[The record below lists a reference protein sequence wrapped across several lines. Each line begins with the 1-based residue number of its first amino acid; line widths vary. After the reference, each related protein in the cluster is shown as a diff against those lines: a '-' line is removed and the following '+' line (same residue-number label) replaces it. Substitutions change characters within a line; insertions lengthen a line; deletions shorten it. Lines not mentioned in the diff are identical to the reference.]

1 MALSQDENGTKRSE
15 NVSFTSDL
23 HVLLG
28 YRMRKI
34 NVIMTSNKDQN
45 SDNNI
50 SQYYTTVEPRKSAHI
65 GNPEIERY

>member
-1 MALSQDENGTKRSE
+1 
-15 NVSFTSDL
+15 
-23 HVLLG
+23 
-28 YRMRKI
+28 MRKI

-65 GNPEIERY
+65 GNPEIVRY